1 MGDDRTIDLAF
12 KCGDCGKK
20 VRITDEGELFNL
32 VETQM
37 VGEARQLMCWK
48 CAQK

>member
-1 MGDDRTIDLAF
+1 MGGDRSIDLTF

-20 VRITDEGELFNL
+20 VHITNEGELFNL
-32 VETQM
+32 METQM
-37 VGEARQLMCWK
+37 VAENEQLMCWK